1 MDFGL
6 IPTIIKGYWK
16 VFILLGIGY
25 LIHFYP
31 PRFENWMQKQ
41 FIRLHW
47 SLQSVAMAVMI
58 WILIQ
63 VAGTE
68 IHPFIYFQF

>member
-6 IPTIIKGYWK
+6 IPSIIKGYWK
-16 VFILLGIGY
+16 VFILFGIGY

-31 PRFENWMQKQ
+31 PRFENWMQQQ

-47 SLQSVAMAVMI
+47 SLQSIAMAVMI